1 MPKYMVAA
9 SYTAE
14 GLKGLQKD
22 KASGRRA
29 AVQKV
34 VEGLG
39 GKVEA
44 MYFALGDHDVIV
56 IVDLPNTVAATAL
69 ALGVSASGLV
79 RTKTTALLSVEET
92 DQALGKKTRLQ
103 PPGPIGAKSVTVGR
117 RLGKAAERGFAHAN
131 ALLAAIANGSGAD
144 TARRAFAPAL
154 RAPCG
159 LELPHCGISVMVR
172 ITLEVGRE
180 LTVGSLFSFCTISSY
195 SASVCSGAFGTMC
208 TIL

>member
-1 MPKYMVAA
+1 LVLDIAAYRCGSSDVCRAPARLPAGREIKFLRAIGRSHMPKYMVAA

-56 IVDLPNTVAATAL
+56 IVDLPNTVAASAL

-92 DQALGKKTRLQ
+92 DQALGKKLDYS
-103 PPGPIGAKSVTVGR
+103 PPGR
-117 RLGKAAERGFAHAN
+117 
-131 ALLAAIANGSGAD
+131 
-144 TARRAFAPAL
+144 
-154 RAPCG
+154 
-159 LELPHCGISVMVR
+159 
-172 ITLEVGRE
+172 
-180 LTVGSLFSFCTISSY
+180 
-195 SASVCSGAFGTMC
+195 
-208 TIL
+208 